1 MSLTPRQLGEQLRQR
16 KQQRQPIAV
25 LTAWDALSAS
35 WAEAAGVDLVLVG
48 DSLAM
53 VALGHATTLP
63 VTLEAM
69 VQHTAAVER
78 GLRHTPIVSDLP
90 FLSYQCGPDQAVAAA
105 GRFLKETGCAGV
117 KLEGA
122 EPETIAVI
130 DRLVRSGIPVMG
142 HLGLTPQSV
151 HQLGYR
157 RQATDPVAQE
167 RLWHKAQQLE
177 QTGCFALVLEHV
189 LAELATK
196 LSTEL
201 SVPVIGI
208 GAGDGC
214 DGQVRVSADLLGLT
228 PQQPPFSPALLDGR
242 ELFSQALR
250 QWVQG
255 VQSTPVPPANHSAPH
270 C

>member
-1 MSLTPRQLGEQLRQR
+1 
-16 KQQRQPIAV
+16 
-25 LTAWDALSAS
+25 
-35 WAEAAGVDLVLVG
+35 
-48 DSLAM
+48 
-53 VALGHATTLP
+53 
-63 VTLEAM
+63 
-69 VQHTAAVER
+69 
-78 GLRHTPIVSDLP
+78 
-90 FLSYQCGPDQAVAAA
+90 
-105 GRFLKETGCAGV
+105 
-117 KLEGA
+117 
-122 EPETIAVI
+122 
-130 DRLVRSGIPVMG
+130 MG

-167 RLWHKAQQLE
+167 RLRQKAQQLE

-189 LAELATK
+189 PAELATR
-196 LSTEL
+196 LSAEL

-242 ELFSQALR
+242 ELFSRALR

-255 VQSTPVPPANHSAPH
+255 VQASPVPPANHSTPH

>member
-1 MSLTPRQLGEQLRQR
+1 MGRPSHL
-16 KQQRQPIAV
+16 
-25 LTAWDALSAS
+25 
-35 WAEAAGVDLVLVG
+35 
-48 DSLAM
+48 
-53 VALGHATTLP
+53 
-63 VTLEAM
+63 
-69 VQHTAAVER
+69 
-78 GLRHTPIVSDLP
+78 
-90 FLSYQCGPDQAVAAA
+90 FLN
-105 GRFLKETGCAGV
+105 
-117 KLEGA
+117 
-122 EPETIAVI
+122 
-130 DRLVRSGIPVMG
+130 
-142 HLGLTPQSV
+142 
-151 HQLGYR
+151 
-157 RQATDPVAQE
+157 PVAQE

-189 LAELATK
+189 PAELATR

-255 VQSTPVPPANHSAPH
+255 VQSAPVPPANHSAPH